1 MEASRQP
8 SIESS
13 FFANTLPGISLL
25 LFLTVWV
32 GWMYR
37 RKEFKTMS
45 SGERTAVKMS
55 MGVSGIN
62 LIFLIMFAVLLSIN
76 EETLA
81 SDVPTSLYLTMVLP
95 NIAVLLAIGMV
106 WCVVK
111 CWQNAYW
118 RLGRRIHFTLVT
130 LAAVYLSWF
139 FYYWNMLG
147 IQIP

>member
-1 MEASRQP
+1 
-8 SIESS
+8 
-13 FFANTLPGISLL
+13 
-25 LFLTVWV
+25 
-32 GWMYR
+32 MYR

-55 MGVSGIN
+55 MATSGLN
-62 LIFLIMFAVLLSIN
+62 LSFLILLVSVLSIYG
-76 EETLA
+76 ESLFSEIPFA
-81 SDVPTSLYLTMVLP
+81 LYLTMILP
-95 NIAVLLAIGMV
+95 NIAVLLAIAMI
-106 WCVVK
+106 WCAIK

-130 LAAVYLSWF
+130 LATVYMSWF